1 MSEACQ
7 YVFRY
12 NGDEKTDEVEVDL
25 RGDMEM
31 PARGQII
38 TRKGK
43 QWKVVMVSTTREL
56 SPRPPVP
63 VHRVMLTDNIE
74 LPL

>member
-1 MSEACQ
+1 MRQPCQ

-12 NGDEKTDEVEVDL
+12 NGDEKSDEVVPDL
-25 RGDMEM
+25 QGEMDM
-31 PARGQII
+31 PVKGQILV
-38 TRKGK
+38 RRGK

-63 VHRVMLTDNIE
+63 VHRVMLTDNLT

>member
-1 MSEACQ
+1 MREPCQ

-12 NGDEKTDEVEVDL
+12 NGDEKSDEVVPDL
-25 RGDMEM
+25 HGEMEM
-31 PARGQII
+31 PAKGQILV
-38 TRKGK
+38 RRGK

-63 VHRVMLTDNIE
+63 VHRVMLTDNLT